1 MATMNRRERKKE
13 ATRESIIQSA
23 ITLFK
28 EKGYHKTSMDEIA
41 EKVDVSK
48 ATLYNYFP
56 DKGSIL
62 ISYFQSSVTN
72 YGKEIKTSLKRE
84 QGIRARLENLLDFK
98 NQIFGNDVELT
109 ANYLKYRLQTIFD
122 KDLFDNPDRSGLE
135 NVVLEIIME
144 AQSNGEI
151 RDDLPPLVV
160 ARTFLLLATNYFLSS
175 MYIEA
180 PLERENLKDQLL
192 RIFLDGAKPSS
203 F

>member
-1 MATMNRRERKKE
+1 MAVMNRRERKKQ

-28 EKGYHKTSMDEIA
+28 QKGYHKTSMDEIA

-48 ATLYNYFP
+48 PTLYNYFQ

-62 ISYFQSSVTN
+62 IAYFQSTVAD
-72 YGKEIKTSLKRE
+72 YGKEIKTSLKSK
-84 QGIRARLENLLDFK
+84 QGIKARLENLLDFK
-98 NQIFGNDVELT
+98 NQVFGNDIELT

-135 NVVLEIIME
+135 NVILEIMTE
-144 AQSNGEI
+144 AQQHGEI
-151 RDDLPPLVV
+151 RSDIPPLVL

-175 MYIEA
+175 IYVED

-192 RIFLDGAKPSS
+192 QIFLNGAQA
-203 F
+203 